1 MMRKRKN
8 EVRNISAG
16 DFVRSHK
23 NMKLAAEGE
32 KNGKDCTA
40 SS

>member
-1 MMRKRKN
+1 MVRKRKN

-16 DFVRSHK
+16 DFARSHK
-23 NMKLAAEGE
+23 KTKLADEGE
-32 KNGKDCTA
+32 KNCKDCTA